1 MNLNKWIRSSFRHRL
16 FAATMV
22 SVLLPVL
29 LCSVLVFTVSLRQS
43 RLFLREHAESD
54 LSDVADAVTG
64 FSRDLSEAQDFLQKS
79 TLVRSTLRYEAWN
92 SNALYSVL
100 LKKTHSLRRYAD
112 FSILDKNGT
121 VRFTTASASPAA
133 PETLPLDWGILR
145 LAREHHRMTV
155 NEASASAEDT
165 GSAAAQLSDQPNGSA
180 AAGNS
185 PPSLHSA
192 ENYVTGAG
200 EDGGLEQAVLL
211 TSYDGEELGYI
222 LIRSS
227 IDQMSALLTG
237 TYSAG
242 SDVFLLDSSWR
253 LIYSSQRPAD
263 DVLINRLRSAYL
275 RSEADESRPYDLDPA
290 GSYTNSYNYTV
301 AGIAPSGIT
310 AVLQQPKLFTTAVTR
325 TLILISVSIA
335 LTGLLLGLFTT
346 WKLSRHISEPILDL
360 DRAMKQ
366 AMNGDYSV
374 RIASSRTDEMG
385 HLTRSFNHMLEEH
398 ALNLRRSVKR
408 QKELN
413 ETQIRMLQAQLNP
426 HFLYNTLDTLK
437 WLGVSHGVP
446 DIAALS
452 TSLAALLRASIS
464 DSRLITLD
472 EELDLVERYLS
483 IQSIRFEDRF
493 TCEIDVDERFRSCLI
508 PKLVLQPVV
517 ENAVVHGVADMDE
530 GYIKITAEEKFEDAS
545 RHVLVLTVSDNG
557 TGMPAETLNVI
568 NSGGSLKPRGHLGC
582 YNVGKIIRL
591 YYGESYGLYAASSPG
606 RGTVITLR
614 LPLKISDPAGETGP
628 HIYPE

>member
-1 MNLNKWIRSSFRHRL
+1 MNLNNWIRSSFRHRL
-16 FAATMV
+16 FAATMI

-29 LCSVLVFTVSLRQS
+29 LCSILVFTVSLRQS

-54 LSDVADAVTG
+54 LSDVSAAVTG
-64 FSRDLSEAQDFLQKS
+64 FSRDLSEAEDFLQKS
-79 TLVRSTLRYEAWN
+79 TLVRSTLRCETWN
-92 SNALYSVL
+92 SGALYSVL
-100 LKKTHSLRRYAD
+100 LKKTHSIRRYAD
-112 FSILDKNGT
+112 FSILDRSGT
-121 VRFTTASASPAA
+121 VRFTTASASPAVS
-133 PETLPLDWGILR
+133 ESLPLDWGILR
-145 LAREHHRMTV
+145 LAWEYRHKTG
-155 NEASASAEDT
+155 AET
-165 GSAAAQLSDQPNGSA
+165 I
-180 AAGNS
+180 
-185 PPSLHSA
+185 
-192 ENYVTGAG
+192 VTGAG
-200 EDGGLEQAVLL
+200 EDGGLDQAVLL

-222 LIRSS
+222 LIHSS
-227 IDQMSALLTG
+227 IDQMASLLTG
-237 TYSAG
+237 TYSDG
-242 SDVFLLDSSWR
+242 NDVFLLDSSWR
-253 LIYSSQRPAD
+253 LIYSSRRPAD
-263 DVLINRLRSAYL
+263 DNLINRLRSAYL
-275 RSEADESRPYDLDPA
+275 RSGADGNRPYELDPA
-290 GSYTNSYNYTV
+290 ESYSGSYNYTFTN
-301 AGIAPSGIT
+301 IDPTGIT
-310 AVLQQPKLFTTAVTR
+310 AVLQQPKLFTTAVTQ
-325 TLILISVSIA
+325 TFIFISVSIA

-346 WKLSRHISEPILDL
+346 WKLSRLISEPVLDL

-374 RIASSRTDEMG
+374 RIDSSRTDEMG
-385 HLTRSFNHMLEEH
+385 HLARSFNHMLKEH
-398 ALNLRRSVKR
+398 ALNLERSVQR

-426 HFLYNTLDTLK
+426 HFLYNTLDTVK

-472 EELDLVERYLS
+472 EELDLVERYLA

-557 TGMPAETLNVI
+557 TGMPPETLNII
-568 NSGGSLKPRGHLGC
+568 NSGSSLKPRGHLGC

-591 YYGESYGLYAASSPG
+591 YYGEAYGLYAASTAG

-614 LPLKISDPAGETGP
+614 LPLETPDPAVDP
-628 HIYPE
+628 AAHIYPQ